1 MLFVNS
7 NNDYSMMVK
16 IIISKC
22 NYNKIRHECYND
34 NNKN

>member
-7 NNDYSMMVK
+7 NNDYNMMVK
-16 IIISKC
+16 IIIS
-22 NYNKIRHECYND
+22 NYNKIRHERFND